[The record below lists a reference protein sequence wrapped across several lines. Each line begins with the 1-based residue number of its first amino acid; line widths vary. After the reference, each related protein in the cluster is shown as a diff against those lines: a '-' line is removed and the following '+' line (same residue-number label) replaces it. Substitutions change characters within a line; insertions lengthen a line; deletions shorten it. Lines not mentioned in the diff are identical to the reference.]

1 MRERRDCSMPR
12 QCYNLIFDSSSI
24 IVLWELGV
32 LAEIFKRL
40 SMNNTE
46 LRAIIPLKVYE
57 ELSRGSV
64 NVGQLANI
72 IQVKEFSDE
81 LVTTH
86 LPEGLGE
93 GEKEAILLALSM
105 KSAGRVIV
113 ITDDLKARKTCKRLS
128 IEVLGSLGLIELLKR
143 YKVISKDEALTLIEK
158 TLSTSLRITTELLHR
173 GRYKIETQELSKTTN
188 SIHSNK

>member
-1 MRERRDCSMPR
+1 
-12 QCYNLIFDSSSI
+12 
-24 IVLWELGV
+24 
-32 LAEIFKRL
+32 
-40 SMNNTE
+40 
-46 LRAIIPLKVYE
+46 
-57 ELSRGSV
+57 
-64 NVGQLANI
+64 
-72 IQVKEFSDE
+72 
-81 LVTTH
+81 

-158 TLSTSLRITTELLHR
+158 TLSTSLRIKIELLHR
-173 GRYKIETQELSKTTN
+173 ARYKIETQEL
-188 SIHSNK
+188 

>member
-1 MRERRDCSMPR
+1 MRERRDCSLPR
-12 QCYNLIFDSSSI
+12 QRYYLIFDSSSI

-46 LRAIIPLKVYE
+46 LSAIIPLKVYE

-72 IQVKEFSDE
+72 IQVKKFSDE
-81 LVTTH
+81 RVATH

-105 KSAGRVIV
+105 KSTGRVIV
-113 ITDDLKARKTCKRLS
+113 ITDDLKARKTCERLS

-143 YKVISKDEALTLIEK
+143 YKVISKNEALTLIEK
-158 TLSTSLRITTELLHR
+158 TESTSLRIKTELLHR
-173 GRYKIETQELSKTTN
+173 ARYKIETQEL
-188 SIHSNK
+188 